1 MTSLWLIIWRFQP
14 FHKGHLLLVETSLRE
29 NPATLILIG
38 SINRQDDSNPYSYEF
53 RKEIIEA
60 ELHDKKVSIWWLP
73 DFSDDASWWEYILTY
88 IPEKVDRIILYCWDK
103 ENDSAVQSILDLQ
116 SSFPFQI
123 EIREIPRSIIP
134 ISATQVR
141 QKLREGRQEEL
152 KDFLNEKTLKKLQDS
167 L

>member
-38 SINRQDDSNPYSYEF
+38 SINRKDDSNPYSYEF
-53 RKEIIEA
+53 RKEIIQT
-60 ELHDKKVSIWWLP
+60 ELLDKKISIWWLP
-73 DFSDDASWWEYILTY
+73 DFPDDVSWWEYILTY
-88 IPEKVDRIILYCWDK
+88 IPEKVDNIVLYCWDK

-116 SSFPFQI
+116 SSFPFRI

-134 ISATQVR
+134 ISATEVR
-141 QKLREGRQEEL
+141 KKMKEGNSEDLEN
-152 KDFLNEKTLKKLQDS
+152 FLSKKTLKKLEET